1 MRTEVVEEGASV
13 SVVVEAVV
21 EPLLLLFA
29 LARRAEL
36 RVTRGMVFVFSLNR
50 FR

>member
-1 MRTEVVEEGASV
+1 VRTEVVVEEGASIP
-13 SVVVEAVV
+13 VVEAVV
-21 EPLLLLFA
+21 EPLLFA

-36 RVTRGMVFVFSLNR
+36 RVMRGMVFGFSVFNR